1 MREQGSLL
9 VEVIVACA
17 VLAILA
23 MAALPRGLLLY
34 REAALEYEVQCLLS

>member
-9 VEVIVACA
+9 IEVIVACA

-23 MAALPRGLLLY
+23 MRRQWSTKCSA
-34 REAALEYEVQCLLS
+34 S